1 MNFHKHCFVF
11 VFILLAYTLAF
22 SQPMRDEIRQPM
34 LGMAM
39 PVTFETFSTW
49 TSDTTA
55 AQVQI
60 LYRINGGFF
69 FFAKGSNTAKE
80 EYTAQAEVIVEI
92 LDTLNN
98 TVTRKIQ
105 PVQVLRSSLPN
116 ETDKPNDIQGSL
128 AFTLKTGTYHVLFE
142 AKDSESG
149 KSITNH
155 DTRIT
160 IPRVKK
166 DSVNISS
173 PLLVEC
179 LRNDSLA
186 FVHPVFIPVNRG
198 ESIAFGTTSAYVLQ
212 LLAID
217 SLSNFKLHW
226 NIIGHPENDQD
237 KEQRWSDSTFRVFN
251 GIPQVT
257 AEKNKICYTVLDSN
271 VSSKIVYFSIPFE
284 KIPEGRYRFLLS
296 LQGNMIHLE
305 REWNINVVW
314 KNKPRSL
321 MNLDIAINALR
332 HIATEDEL
340 SQMRG
345 FLSSNNTQRFY
356 EFWKKKNSD
365 TTRAYNPVMAEYYR
379 RVDETIQKYST
390 SKEEDGYRTD
400 RGRILILFGHPS
412 RTDRSLKPSSVPTEV
427 WTYEKLRKYF
437 IFTDKNRN
445 NNYELTQAETY

>member
-1 MNFHKHCFVF
+1 
-11 VFILLAYTLAF
+11 
-22 SQPMRDEIRQPM
+22 
-34 LGMAM
+34 
-39 PVTFETFSTW
+39 
-49 TSDTTA
+49 
-55 AQVQI
+55 
-60 LYRINGGFF
+60 
-69 FFAKGSNTAKE
+69 
-80 EYTAQAEVIVEI
+80 
-92 LDTLNN
+92 
-98 TVTRKIQ
+98 
-105 PVQVLRSSLPN
+105 
-116 ETDKPNDIQGSL
+116 
-128 AFTLKTGTYHVLFE
+128 
-142 AKDSESG
+142 
-149 KSITNH
+149 
-155 DTRIT
+155 
-160 IPRVKK
+160 
-166 DSVNISS
+166 
-173 PLLVEC
+173 
-179 LRNDSLA
+179 
-186 FVHPVFIPVNRG
+186 VHPVFIPVNRG